1 MTSFEF
7 LQPSCRSFEVAICG
21 ICVKLAVKA
30 FRFFLKKGT
39 RNWNV
44 RCSLLNKPGIQGVI
58 KLYITGNFGDF
69 RFSPSLVSKLSAN
82 FMIFSLF
89 LRISEICCLLTPYSA
104 DKLVPFSPF
113 SNRKMIDCLSS
124 IERTDR
130 LCFKDMMIGYK

>member
-21 ICVKLAVKA
+21 ICVKLAVKV

-39 RNWNV
+39 RNWSA

-58 KLYITGNFGDF
+58 ELFIMGNFQ
-69 RFSPSLVSKLSAN
+69 RFSLSPSLVSKLSAN

-89 LRISEICCLLTPYSA
+89 LGISEICCLLTPYSA
-104 DKLVPFSPF
+104 DKLVPFS
-113 SNRKMIDCLSS
+113 NRKIIDCLSA

-130 LCFKDMMIGYK
+130 LRFKDMMIGNNYL